1 MQTRR
6 NVVASL
12 ALLGIMPTAIVAR
25 AAGAA
30 NVAPWPLVASFSV
43 LADLC
48 RNVGGERVSVRALV
62 GPNGDTHV
70 YQPSPTDSKSLAGSK
85 LIAVNGLGLEG
96 WIDRLI
102 KASGSKAPVV
112 VATAGIKALQMVEE
126 GRRLPDP
133 HAWQS
138 VANAKIYVANIEK
151 GLVAADPEGAM
162 TYAANAKAYQAKLD
176 ALEDD
181 VKATITTIPKER
193 RRIITTHDAFAYFG
207 AAYDFQ
213 FIAPQGVST
222 EAEPSARD
230 VAKIIRQIKAEK
242 IPAVFLENVTD
253 ARMMERIAQESG
265 AVVGGTLFSDAL
277 SPPNGPAATYID
289 MMRHN
294 VKQLTAALASA

>member
-6 NVVASL
+6 GVIASL
-12 ALLGIMPTAIVAR
+12 TLLGFVPVTFSAR
-25 AAGAA
+25 AQSERSA
-30 NVAPWPLVASFSV
+30 WPLVASFSV
-43 LADLC
+43 LADFC
-48 RNVGGERVSVRALV
+48 RSIAGDRVAVTSLV

-70 YQPSPTDSKSLAGSK
+70 YQPSPADGKTLAAAK
-85 LIAVNGLGLEG
+85 LIVVNGLGLEG

-112 VATAGIKALQMVEE
+112 VATNGIKPLQMVEE
-126 GRRLPDP
+126 GRRTLDP

-138 VANAKIYVANIEK
+138 VANAKIYVANVEA
-151 GLVAADPEGAM
+151 GLAAADPNGAAA
-162 TYAANAKAYQAKLD
+162 YAANAKVYQGKLD
-176 ALEDD
+176 ALDDD
-181 VKATITTIPKER
+181 VKKAIATIPKER

-230 VAKIIRQIKAEK
+230 VAKIIRQIRAEK

-253 ARMMERIAQESG
+253 ARMMERIAHESG

-289 MMRHN
+289 MVRHN